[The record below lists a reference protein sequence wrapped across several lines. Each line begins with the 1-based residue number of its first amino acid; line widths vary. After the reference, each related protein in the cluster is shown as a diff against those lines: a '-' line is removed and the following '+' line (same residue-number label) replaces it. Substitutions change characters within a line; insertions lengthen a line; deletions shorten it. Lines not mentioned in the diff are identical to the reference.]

1 MKQKHGRFFARWWD
15 ESGNEKAKS
24 FTTKREAEKFQ
35 ARIRAD
41 VRVAKKEKVGTIRQ
55 LAAAWFEG
63 HVFNSKQERWFHKRV
78 MEELTSVAGDLAVR
92 DLTYLIPNALIDKWK
107 NEGYGRASVQ
117 QFRFRLQALC
127 EWLEHHGAIGLVKN
141 LTKVLK
147 PQARQITA
155 EPWEIDKL
163 KELGAPWF
171 KCFVTLCLDGGLR
184 SSEACRCSPANY
196 SPEQNK
202 ITLTVKKQR
211 IHSFT
216 VTDELKKL
224 FDLAPPAENPRTPYL
239 QLLKGEKV
247 GQKLLYDTWCRI
259 RERGKINP
267 DLEPHDLRRTIATEM
282 YRKWHDLRMVQAYL
296 GHANPITTFDYIRHV
311 DPLSIQPY
319 IEDLK
324 VTIFR
329 KKSHVEFGGA
339 HK

>member
-1 MKQKHGRFFARWWD
+1 MNVKNGKFYADWRDENGDRKRRTFA
-15 ESGNEKAKS
+15 
-24 FTTKREAEKFQ
+24 TKREAEKFQ

-41 VRVAKKEKVGTIRQ
+41 VRVAKKQRIGTVRELSQ
-55 LAAAWFEG
+55 AWFEG
-63 HVFNSKQERWFHKRV
+63 HVFSSKQERWFHRRV
-78 MEELTSVAGDLAVR
+78 MEELSSVAGDLAVK
-92 DLTYLIPNALIDKWK
+92 DLTYLIPNGLVDKWK
-107 NEGYGRASVQ
+107 NEGYSRAAVQ

-127 EWLEHHGAIGLVKN
+127 EWMEHHGAVGLVKN

-184 SSEACRCSPANY
+184 SAEARRCCPANF

-202 ITLTVKKQR
+202 ITMIVKKQR
-211 IHSFT
+211 VHSFT
-216 VTDELKKL
+216 VTDELKSL
-224 FDLAPPAENPRTPYL
+224 FALAPPAENPNVPYL
-239 QLLKGEKV
+239 QLLRGGKEKV
-247 GQKLLYDTWCRI
+247 GEQQLYDTWRQI

-267 DLEPHDLRRTIATEM
+267 DLEPHDLRRTVATEM

-296 GHANPITTFDYIRHV
+296 GHANPVTTFDYIRHV

-329 KKSHVEFGGA
+329 KKPHAHGGSL
-339 HK
+339 